1 MWSGYGRYNEEVMN
15 NYKIKKENRILEVL
29 TDNKELEGRRILV
42 TGGTKGI
49 GEAIVQRLTR
59 AGATVITTARTIP
72 DELQDSELYIQA
84 DVSTP
89 EGTTKIIREVLKR
102 FGGIDILI
110 HNVGGSSTPAGGVLA
125 QSDDGWKQT
134 FDTNLFSAVRLD
146 RGLLPSMI
154 KQNFGVIIHITS
166 IQRRLPGNMT
176 MAYSAAKAALT
187 NYSKGL
193 ATEIAHDGIRV
204 NTVAPGFTETK
215 AAERL
220 IERMAKNSKTDYDD
234 ARQEL
239 MDALGGIPL
248 VRPARPEEVAEL
260 VAFLV
265 SDRASYITGSEHIID
280 GGIIRTI

>member
-1 MWSGYGRYNEEVMN
+1 MEIVADKLCNV
-15 NYKIKKENRILEVL
+15 
-29 TDNKELEGRRILV
+29 KELEGKRVLV

-49 GEAIVQRLTR
+49 GEAIVKRLTI
-59 AGATVITTARTIP
+59 AGATVITTARRIP
-72 DELQDSELYIQA
+72 EELQASKFHIQA

-89 EGTTKIIREVLKR
+89 EGTAEIVKEVLRR

-110 HNVGGSSTPAGGVLA
+110 NNVGGSSTPAGGVLA
-125 QSDDGWKQT
+125 QSDDDWQKT
-134 FDTNLFSAVRLD
+134 FDANLFSSVRLD

-154 KQNFGVIIHITS
+154 KQGFGVIIHISS

-193 ATEIAHDGIRV
+193 ATEVAPKGIRV
-204 NTVAPGFTETK
+204 NTIAPGFTETK
-215 AAERL
+215 AAVGL
-220 IERMAKNSKTDYDD
+220 IERMAENSGTDYDS

-248 VRPARPEEVAEL
+248 GRPGRPEEVAEL

-265 SDRASYITGSEHIID
+265 SDRASYITGSEHVID
-280 GGIIRTI
+280 GGTIRTI